1 MLVEYVMV
9 VLAFARKANVKPP
22 IEFEPSA
29 VQTIADPRLCV
40 CAWLPGSV
48 HPRVTFTVAAAEVVS
63 QFSVTT
69 AMYAALEPPV
79 VKSVVEPMA
88 ATCEVLVSVP
98 TFNGKLV
105 IGAAGVVHV
114 GVTPIPAEVVT
125 CPEVPGEPASVRE
138 PALNSSAT
146 VSPVSEVADR

>member
-9 VLAFARKANVKPP
+9 VLAFARKGNVKPP

-79 VKSVVEPMA
+79 VSSVVEPMA

-98 TFNGKLV
+98 TFDGKFV
-105 IGAAGVVHV
+105 TATGTAVGVVQV
-114 GVTPIPAEVVT
+114 GIAFGPADVTTCPVVPAE
-125 CPEVPGEPASVRE
+125 PFKPK
-138 PALNSSAT
+138 
-146 VSPVSEVADR
+146 SPFSMLK